1 MSYDASYPPPVEF
14 FRIVLKSSFPLFV
27 SLLCFVYSFG
37 FVELKAQASSAPTRF
52 TITDTQGLA
61 KFPTFTKY
69 EKTEI
74 LTIEEAEE
82 IFKFIKE
89 NTNIE
94 FKYSYGGCEK
104 RAHAISLFLNEKKV
118 KHYKIWNFDPS
129 LISIFNKSQEPTIF
143 SKAGLSPTISWR
155 YHVAILIFVKGEKE
169 PQPFVIDP
177 SIDDTNLLAE
187 EKWLTL
193 QNTPNSYYIHLDPQ
207 WYNFATTDKYALH
220 CNNAPYKI
228 PPCLKLL
235 TGDFFLNTD
244 ISLSDMWVEEAL
256 AVNELGIKIIQEIID
271 KEPSNSN
278 KKKALIELVENFE
291 NLTAALKGNSPDN
304 LSPYPGILTPY
315 QNQFIIIRNMW
326 KLKLDELRKNY
337 PSGN

>member
-118 KHYKIWNFDPS
+118 RPFIYLLPLVKRLNITKY
-129 LISIFNKSQEPTIF
+129 
-143 SKAGLSPTISWR
+143 G
-155 YHVAILIFVKGEKE
+155 ILILVLFLFSINHKSLLFLVKLGLV
-169 PQPFVIDP
+169 QRLV
-177 SIDDTNLLAE
+177 
-187 EKWLTL
+187 
-193 QNTPNSYYIHLDPQ
+193 
-207 WYNFATTDKYALH
+207 
-220 CNNAPYKI
+220 
-228 PPCLKLL
+228 
-235 TGDFFLNTD
+235 GDIT
-244 ISLSDMWVEEAL
+244 
-256 AVNELGIKIIQEIID
+256 
-271 KEPSNSN
+271 
-278 KKKALIELVENFE
+278 
-291 NLTAALKGNSPDN
+291 
-304 LSPYPGILTPY
+304 
-315 QNQFIIIRNMW
+315 
-326 KLKLDELRKNY
+326 
-337 PSGN
+337 